1 VTRLYVIRLSTA
13 SIRRCCQRKCP
24 LSGPR
29 GLPTRPVMC
38 KEVGDRL

>member
-1 VTRLYVIRLSTA
+1 VTHLHVTGLLTA
-13 SIRRCCQRKCP
+13 SIRRFCQRKCP
-24 LSGPR
+24 LSGSR